1 MTLPS
6 KILSDDEYCKQIILI
21 NIRLRTI
28 QYYSFRTSRGKST
41 KAPTDKAIR
50 NLLSE
55 LLSLSAS

>member
-1 MTLPS
+1 MTPPS
-6 KILSDDEYCKQIILI
+6 KILSDEYCKQIILI